1 MAPILR
7 RAYHSQI
14 CAPYAVEP
22 AGIPLQSYL
31 SHRLRFQDLAMTISV
46 STPHWD
52 LDASLP
58 PLVLANLSHLGLIKV
73 VGEQG
78 RSFIH
83 GQVTTD
89 ITSLADDQW
98 RWGAH
103 CDPKGKMLATF
114 RTFAIKDAL
123 FMLMP
128 RDTIAVDLPQ
138 LQKYAVFSK
147 ATLSDASDEWTLLGV
162 AGEQASQFIT
172 EHFGEINQELTVIEH
187 GAILKDAERFILML
201 SPDAASTLVA
211 QSKLSV
217 FDAHAWQALEIAA
230 GYPNLAASHA
240 GQYVPQMC
248 NLQAI
253 NGISFNKGC
262 YMGQET
268 IARMKYRGGNKRA
281 LYILRGHTDLQINL
295 ESGLEIALE
304 DGFRRGGQ
312 IIEFVQRGS
321 QVLLTAVLANDT
333 ENETKLRFAG
343 DEHSSLTIQALP
355 YSLEEA

>member
-1 MAPILR
+1 
-7 RAYHSQI
+7 
-14 CAPYAVEP
+14 
-22 AGIPLQSYL
+22 
-31 SHRLRFQDLAMTISV
+31 MTISV

-58 PLVLANLSHLGLIKV
+58 PLMLANLSHMGLIKV

-89 ITSLADDQW
+89 INSLADNQW

-103 CDPKGKMLATF
+103 CDPKGKMLASF
-114 RTFAIKDAL
+114 RTFAIQDAL

-128 RDTIAVDLPQ
+128 KDAIEVDLPQ

-147 ATLSDASDEWTLLGV
+147 ATLSNASAEWTLLGV
-162 AGEQASQFIT
+162 AGEQASQFVH
-172 EHFGEINQELTVIEH
+172 EHFGDIHQEFTPIED
-187 GAILKDAERFILML
+187 GAILKDADRFILML
-201 SPDAASTLVA
+201 TPEAAAALVA
-211 QSKLSV
+211 KSKLSV
-217 FDAHAWQALEIAA
+217 FDASAWQALEITA

-240 GQYVPQMC
+240 SQYVPQMC
-248 NLQAI
+248 NLQAV

-281 LYILRGHTDLQINL
+281 LYILRGHTDQQISL
-295 ESGLEIALE
+295 ESGLEIAME
-304 DGFRRGGQ
+304 DGFRRGGH
-312 IIEFVQRGS
+312 IIEFVQRS
-321 QVLLTAVLANDT
+321 NQVLLTAVLANDT
-333 ENETKLRFAG
+333 ESDAKLRFAD
-343 DEHSSLTIQALP
+343 DEQSSLTIQALP
-355 YSLEEA
+355 YSLDEA

>member
-1 MAPILR
+1 
-7 RAYHSQI
+7 
-14 CAPYAVEP
+14 
-22 AGIPLQSYL
+22 
-31 SHRLRFQDLAMTISV
+31 MTISV

-58 PLVLANLSHLGLIKV
+58 PLMLANLSHMGLIKV

-89 ITSLADDQW
+89 ISSLADNQW

-103 CDPKGKMLATF
+103 CDPKGKMLASF
-114 RTFAIKDAL
+114 RTFAIQDAL

-128 RDTIAVDLPQ
+128 KDAIEVDLPQ

-147 ATLSDASDEWTLLGV
+147 ATLSNASAEWTLLGV
-162 AGEQASQFIT
+162 AGEQASQFVS
-172 EHFGEINQELTVIEH
+172 EHFGDIHQKFTPIEH
-187 GAILKDAERFILML
+187 GAILKDADRFILML
-201 SPDAASTLVA
+201 TPEAAAALVA
-211 QSKLSV
+211 KSKLSV
-217 FDAHAWQALEIAA
+217 FDASAWQALEITA

-240 GQYVPQMC
+240 SQYVPQMC
-248 NLQAI
+248 NLQAV

-281 LYILRGHTDLQINL
+281 LYILHGHTNLQISP
-295 ESGLEIALE
+295 ESGLEIAME
-304 DGFRRGGQ
+304 DGFRRGGH
-312 IIEFVQRGS
+312 IIEFVQRGN

-333 ENETKLRFAG
+333 SNDTKLRFA
-343 DEHSSLTIQALP
+343 DDKQSSLTIQALP
-355 YSLEEA
+355 YSLDEA

>member
-1 MAPILR
+1 
-7 RAYHSQI
+7 
-14 CAPYAVEP
+14 
-22 AGIPLQSYL
+22 
-31 SHRLRFQDLAMTISV
+31 MTISV

-58 PLVLANLSHLGLIKV
+58 PLMLANLSHMGLIKV

-89 ITSLADDQW
+89 ISSLADNQW

-103 CDPKGKMLATF
+103 CDPKGKMLASF
-114 RTFAIKDAL
+114 RTFAIQDAL

-128 RDTIAVDLPQ
+128 KDAIEVDLPQ

-147 ATLSDASDEWTLLGV
+147 ATLSNASAEWTLLGV
-162 AGEQASQFIT
+162 AGEQASQFVS
-172 EHFGEINQELTVIEH
+172 EHFGDIHQEFTPIED
-187 GAILKDAERFILML
+187 GAILKDADRFILML
-201 SPDAASTLVA
+201 TPEAAAALVA
-211 QSKLSV
+211 KSKLSV
-217 FDAHAWQALEIAA
+217 FDASAWQALEITA

-240 GQYVPQMC
+240 SQYVPQMC
-248 NLQAI
+248 NLQAV

-281 LYILRGHTDLQINL
+281 LYILHGHTNLQISL
-295 ESGLEIALE
+295 ESGLEIAME
-304 DGFRRGGQ
+304 DGFRRGGH
-312 IIEFVQRGS
+312 IIEFVQRGN

-333 ENETKLRFAG
+333 SNETKLRFAD
-343 DEHSSLTIQALP
+343 DEQSSLTIQALP
-355 YSLEEA
+355 YSLDEA

>member
-1 MAPILR
+1 
-7 RAYHSQI
+7 
-14 CAPYAVEP
+14 
-22 AGIPLQSYL
+22 
-31 SHRLRFQDLAMTISV
+31 MTIAV
-46 STPHWD
+46 STPDWD

-58 PLVLANLSHLGLIKV
+58 PLVLTHLSHLGLIKI

-89 ITSLADDQW
+89 ISSLAADQW

-103 CDPKGKMLATF
+103 CDPKGKMLASF
-114 RTFAIKDAL
+114 RTFAIGDAL

-128 RDTIAVDLPQ
+128 ADTIAVDLPQ

-147 ATLSDASDEWTLLGV
+147 ATLSNDTSAWTLLGV
-162 AGEQASQFIT
+162 AGEAAKQFVAS
-172 EHFGEINQELTVIEH
+172 HFGDTEQALTLVDQ
-187 GAILKDAERFILML
+187 GAILKDGDRFILML
-201 SPDAASTLVA
+201 TPEAASAITSAA
-211 QSKLSV
+211 QV
-217 FDAHAWQALEIAA
+217 VDASAWQALEINA
-230 GYPNLAASHA
+230 GYPNLAPSHA
-240 GQYVPQMC
+240 NQYVPQMC
-248 NLQAI
+248 NLQAL

-281 LYILRGHTDLQINL
+281 LYILSGHTELTLNL
-295 ESGLEIALE
+295 DSAIEIALE

-312 IIEFVQRGS
+312 IIEWVQRGN

-333 ENETKLRFAG
+333 PNDAKLRFAE
-343 DEHSSLTIQALP
+343 DVSSSLTIKPLP
-355 YSLEEA
+355 YSLDEA

>member
-1 MAPILR
+1 
-7 RAYHSQI
+7 
-14 CAPYAVEP
+14 
-22 AGIPLQSYL
+22 
-31 SHRLRFQDLAMTISV
+31 MTISV

-58 PLVLANLSHLGLIKV
+58 PLMLANLSHMGLIKV

-89 ITSLADDQW
+89 ISSLAANQW

-103 CDPKGKMLATF
+103 CDPKGKMLASF
-114 RTFAIKDAL
+114 RTFAIQEAL

-128 RDTIAVDLPQ
+128 RDVIEVDLPQ

-147 ATLSDASDEWTLLGV
+147 ATLSNASAEWTLLGV
-162 AGEQASQFIT
+162 AGEQANQFVG
-172 EHFGEINQELTVIEH
+172 EHFGEVTQELTLVDQ
-187 GAILKDAERFILML
+187 GAILKDADRFILVL
-201 SPDAASTLVA
+201 TPEAAAALVA
-211 QSKLSV
+211 QSQQSV
-217 FDAHAWQALEIAA
+217 FDASAWQALEISA
-230 GYPNLAASHA
+230 GYPNIAASHA
-240 GQYVPQMC
+240 SQYVPQMC
-248 NLQAI
+248 NLQAV

-281 LYILRGHTDLQINL
+281 LYILRGHTELQISL
-295 ESGLEIALE
+295 ESALEIE
-304 DGFRRGGQ
+304 MEEGFRRGGQ
-312 IIEFVQRGS
+312 ILEFVQRGN

-333 ENETKLRFAG
+333 ENTAKLRFAD
-343 DEHSSLTIQALP
+343 DEQSSLHIQALP
-355 YSLEEA
+355 YSLEDE

>member
-1 MAPILR
+1 
-7 RAYHSQI
+7 
-14 CAPYAVEP
+14 
-22 AGIPLQSYL
+22 
-31 SHRLRFQDLAMTISV
+31 MTISV

-58 PLVLANLSHLGLIKV
+58 PLMLANLSHMGLIKV

-89 ITSLADDQW
+89 ISSLADNQW

-103 CDPKGKMLATF
+103 CDPKGKMLASF
-114 RTFAIKDAL
+114 RTFAIQDAL

-128 RDTIAVDLPQ
+128 KDVIEVDLPQ

-147 ATLSDASDEWTLLGV
+147 ATLSKASDEWTLLGV
-162 AGEQASQFIT
+162 AGEQASQFIS
-172 EHFGEINQELTVIEH
+172 EHFGEITQELTLIDK
-187 GAILKDAERFILML
+187 GAILKDTDRFILVL
-201 SPDAASTLVA
+201 PPETAAALVA
-211 QSKLSV
+211 KSALSV
-217 FDAHAWQALEIAA
+217 FDASAWQALEISA

-240 GQYVPQMC
+240 SQYVPQMC
-248 NLQAI
+248 NLQAV

-281 LYILRGHTDLQINL
+281 LYILHGHTHLQINL
-295 ESGLEIALE
+295 ESSLEIAME
-304 DGFRRGGQ
+304 DGFRRGGH
-312 IIEFVQRGS
+312 IIEFVQRGN

-333 ENETKLRFAG
+333 ESQAKLRFAD
-343 DEHSSLTIQALP
+343 DEESSLTIQALP
-355 YSLEEA
+355 YSLDEA